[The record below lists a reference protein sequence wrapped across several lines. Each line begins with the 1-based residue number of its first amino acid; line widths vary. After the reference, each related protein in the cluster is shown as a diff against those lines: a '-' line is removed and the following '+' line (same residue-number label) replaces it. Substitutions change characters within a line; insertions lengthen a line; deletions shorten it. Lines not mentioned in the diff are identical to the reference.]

1 MNVLLGRIRLRR
13 TGLSSFPR
21 ASVLLIAEGAK
32 AWYHNDKLTA
42 TTARR
47 WRALLAKAGTAVE
60 SGFGRTDLPV
70 NMPTA
75 KKSGAAGARS
85 IPPLSSLV
93 ISEKE
98 LAVIGDAFKTCLTR
112 KITVA
117 GHSRSKL
124 PSASAEAG
132 QRDNRCPQENSG
144 H

>member
-1 MNVLLGRIRLRR
+1 
-13 TGLSSFPR
+13 
-21 ASVLLIAEGAK
+21 VLLIAEGAK

-75 KKSGAAGARS
+75 EKSGAAGARS
-85 IPPLSSLV
+85 IPPLSFSGHQR
-93 ISEKE
+93 EGTGRKR
-98 LAVIGDAFKTCLTR
+98 DAFKTCLTR

-117 GHSRSKL
+117 GRSRSKL